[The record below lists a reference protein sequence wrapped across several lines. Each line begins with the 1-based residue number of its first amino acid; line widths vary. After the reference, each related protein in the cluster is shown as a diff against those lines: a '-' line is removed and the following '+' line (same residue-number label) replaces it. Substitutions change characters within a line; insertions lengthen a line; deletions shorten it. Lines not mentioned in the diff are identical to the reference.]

1 MSWRGAFALVSQ
13 DRPLLSGTIRDN
25 MTYGCTR
32 QVSQEELE
40 EAARQTGIWELVRS
54 LPDGFDT
61 RVEAGGGNFSGG
73 QRQCIAIARAIM
85 RNPDYL
91 LLDEATSNLD
101 AQSEKQV
108 SQALAHL
115 MRGRTTVMLAHS
127 LSAITHADHILVL
140 SNGRLEAAGTPE
152 EVSKASP
159 VFRNFVQSQSCA
171 PGGLTQ

>member
-101 AQSEKQV
+101 AHSERAV
-108 SQALAHL
+108 MEALEEL
-115 MRGRTTVMLAHS
+115 MRGRTTVIIAHS
-127 LSAITHADHILVL
+127 LATIRRADHVIVL
-140 SNGRLEAAGTPE
+140 REGQVEASGSPRQILEASGNYL
-152 EVSKASP
+152 SKVMNRKRPNMA
-159 VFRNFVQSQSCA
+159 
-171 PGGLTQ
+171 